1 MVSCIV
7 AYFQNQYTM
16 MLIVAVMILRVWAMY
31 SRSRLVLGTLLA
43 SFSVEII
50 ATTLPAAF
58 YSDPQYLGGM

>member
-1 MVSCIV
+1 
-7 AYFQNQYTM
+7 M